1 MTISGAVSLGY
12 SPIKCILKDIYE
24 TIRGALFE
32 FDSLCYVKF
41 KVLAYV
47 LFCINGLVLIVIY
60 VMTTGQT

>member
-1 MTISGAVSLGY
+1 MTISGALSLGY
-12 SPIKCILKDIYE
+12 PPIKCIIKDIYE
-24 TIRGALFE
+24 TIRGPLFE

-47 LFCINGLVLIVIY
+47 LFCINEIVLIVIY